1 MVADADEQF
10 YFKPE
15 GTQFMGSL
23 SEETPMDP
31 HDVQPE
37 EIDVALAV
45 QRINRATTFGIKHVR
60 RTWAGLRT
68 FSLDRQPV
76 VGFDPEL
83 DGFFWLSGQGGYGI
97 MTSPAMGRLAA
108 SLINENKVPN
118 DLRTAGFEAL
128 HLDPGRFD
136 D

>member
-1 MVADADEQF
+1 
-10 YFKPE
+10 
-15 GTQFMGSL
+15 
-23 SEETPMDP
+23 MDP

-68 FSLDRQPV
+68 FSSDRQPV

-108 SLINENKVPN
+108 SLINENEVPN
-118 DLRTAGFEAL
+118 DLS
-128 HLDPGRFD
+128 GRRD
-136 D
+136 SRHCISILGASMTKASPCKCRRNLLCRPS